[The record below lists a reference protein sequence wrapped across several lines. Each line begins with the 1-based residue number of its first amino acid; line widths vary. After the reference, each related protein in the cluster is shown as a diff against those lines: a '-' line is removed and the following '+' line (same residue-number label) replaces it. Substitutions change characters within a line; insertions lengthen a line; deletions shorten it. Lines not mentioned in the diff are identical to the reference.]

1 MRRGYVFVLALWT
14 IVILAVLSGAAFTA
28 MSSAN
33 ATLRAIIDRER
44 SITAFTDAEARLLYL
59 LLTEPIGLSALHVG
73 GQLDP
78 DPTIG
83 GFAFGGELV
92 DTQGAPYRMN
102 TSQGPVIV
110 RLIAANGLIN
120 LSGDTVLSARALLTA
135 QGLSEPAARR
145 LAARLA
151 DYADGDDLKRL
162 GGAEHPDYPELTP
175 PGNAPLRTASEAC
188 AVLGWREEVPLC
200 RDPRLLDLFAFAGN
214 NPAMSAR
221 LAPHYLIKALVPGMR
236 NVERAMNMLNDRS
249 QLVRFSDLGIEG
261 LDMLEDNTIL
271 PGPSFLIVTHQPSA
285 RLIRVTRVD
294 LSLANFHRPYSIVF
308 SHTLGGSEAEG
319 FFHVEDIDTLASLPV
334 LR

>member
-135 QGLSEPAARR
+135 QGLSEPAANRLPAGSDR
-145 LAARLA
+145 PWAGSRARALSTVSPERLITPLAASR
-151 DYADGDDLKRL
+151 
-162 GGAEHPDYPELTP
+162 
-175 PGNAPLRTASEAC
+175 RTITGPR
-188 AVLGWREEVPLC
+188 AV
-200 RDPRLLDLFAFAGN
+200 
-214 NPAMSAR
+214 
-221 LAPHYLIKALVPGMR
+221 I
-236 NVERAMNMLNDRS
+236 
-249 QLVRFSDLGIEG
+249 
-261 LDMLEDNTIL
+261 
-271 PGPSFLIVTHQPSA
+271 
-285 RLIRVTRVD
+285 IR
-294 LSLANFHRPYSIVF
+294 
-308 SHTLGGSEAEG
+308 
-319 FFHVEDIDTLASLPV
+319 
-334 LR
+334 